1 MPTEI
6 RFRIIYLQRKQ
17 IYYSS
22 ITVFMSWLAAGSAL
36 AQQSTAAPA
45 TPPPA
50 NSQTSPAPA
59 VSTVTVVAPTPGY
72 KSTIDGRSYSIT
84 NDVQKS
90 FGTLAGVLA
99 HIPSI
104 QVDPEGN
111 ISLRGDPNVT
121 ILVDGKPSPLF
132 SGPGGAQAL
141 QSMSADQFDRVEV
154 MTNPSASQTAE
165 GSGGII
171 NLISKPKPKGQTA
184 PTASG
189 TIKAN
194 GGTGGRYDL
203 GATGAYSAQRFSLTG
218 GGDYSQSGFN
228 RSVETR
234 YQLPDPTT
242 GALVAA
248 DGVQLQPTHLDT
260 LTLYGSA
267 GYDIDPRDHLDVGLN
282 LLSLRY
288 VQTQDDSY
296 QSSAL
301 SGPLALAY
309 DSPGVFD
316 GHLTEVDESLGLT
329 HTFPDSGHSLS
340 FKLSVS
346 QASLTN
352 ENVATYNYQTPVQPS
367 LYQSQILTAAYP
379 SLDLKIDYKTSLPN
393 KAKLTFGYEGKV
405 DWQSEENE
413 GVAGATAALAVTDS
427 AFAQS
432 FTFDQQ
438 VQAIYATYEQ
448 TFGKL
453 TVQPGL
459 RLENT
464 TLQTD
469 LVSSNQKGG
478 QAYFE
483 AYPSLHL
490 NYDLDD
496 ASQFHAS
503 YGRRVHRPDE
513 LQLDPFRTESS
524 ETLYTAGNPDLRPS
538 FTQTYELGY
547 EFHKKT
553 TDLQANLF
561 YRDKSDV
568 LTTVTQD
575 IGGDVLLQT
584 SENIGHAHDEGL
596 EFVAN
601 HDLTKTLSLNASTDL
616 MRSDVNASN
625 LGILTTRSAFI
636 ASGKATL
643 NWQVTKRDYVQL
655 SGQETGEQL
664 TAQGYTGGVLLS
676 DLGWRHRFDG
686 GLSAVLTAQDPFG
699 LTRRTIVVDT
709 PTLIDVQER
718 KFRDTA
724 VFLGLTY
731 ALGGTS
737 KHAADNFDFG
747 AKAPGDR

>member
-1 MPTEI
+1 MLNLI
-6 RFRIIYLQRKQ
+6 RVKIERLLCTKY
-17 IYYSS
+17 YYSGIAVVIS
-22 ITVFMSWLAAGSAL
+22 GLAANSAS
-36 AQQSTAAPA
+36 AQQSAPASA
-45 TPPPA
+45 TPPPSNSPTA
-50 NSQTSPAPA
+50 PSQT
-59 VSTVTVVAPTPGY
+59 VQTVTVIAPTPGY

-84 NDVQKS
+84 SDLQKS
-90 FGTLAGVLA
+90 FGTLAGVLS

-154 MTNPSASQTAE
+154 MTNPSAGQTAE

-171 NLISKPKPKGQTA
+171 NLISKPKPKGKTA
-184 PTASG
+184 PSATG
-189 TIKAN
+189 TIKADV
-194 GGTGGRYDL
+194 GTGGRYDL
-203 GATGAYSAQRFSLTG
+203 GASGAYSAQGASLSG
-218 GGDYSQSGFN
+218 GADYSQSGFN
-228 RSVETR
+228 RSIETR

-242 GALVAA
+242 GALVPA
-248 DGVQLQPTHLDT
+248 DGVQLQGVRENT

-282 LLSLRY
+282 LLTLRY
-288 VQTQDDSY
+288 VQSQNDSY

-309 DSPGVFD
+309 DGPGLFD
-316 GHLTEVDESLGLT
+316 GHLTELDESLGLT
-329 HTFPDSGHSLS
+329 HAFAESGHSLS

-352 ENVATYNYQTPVQPS
+352 ENVATYNYQTPVQPG

-379 SLDLKIDYKTSLPN
+379 NLDLKIDYKTPLPN
-393 KAKLTFGYEGKV
+393 TAKLTLGYEGKL
-405 DWQSEENE
+405 DWQSEENA
-413 GVAGATAALAVTDS
+413 GVAGVSPTLAVNDS
-427 AFAQS
+427 SFAQS

-438 VQAIYATYEQ
+438 VQAVYATYEQ

-459 RLENT
+459 RLEST

-469 LVSSNQKGG
+469 LVSSNQKGS

-490 NYDLDD
+490 AYDLDD
-496 ASQFHAS
+496 TSQVHVS
-503 YGRRVHRPDE
+503 YGRRVKRPDE

-575 IGGDVLLQT
+575 IGGEVLLQT
-584 SENIGHAHDEGL
+584 SENIGHAHDAGL
-596 EFVAN
+596 ELVAN
-601 HDLTKTLSLNASTDL
+601 RDITKTISVNASTDL
-616 MRSDVNASN
+616 MRADVNVSN
-625 LGILTTRSAFI
+625 LGILSTRSAFV

-643 NWQVTKRDYVQL
+643 NWQVTKHDYVQL
-655 SGQETGEQL
+655 SGQDTGKQL
-664 TAQGYTGGVLLS
+664 TAQGYTGGAIFA
-676 DLGWRHRFDG
+676 DLGWRHRFDS
-686 GLSAVLTAQDPFG
+686 GLAAVLTAQDPFG
-699 LTRRTIVVDT
+699 LARRTVVVDT

-724 VFLGLTY
+724 VFVGLTY
-731 ALGGTS
+731 AFGGAS
-737 KHAADNFDFG
+737 KRAGNDFDFG

>member
-1 MPTEI
+1 M
-6 RFRIIYLQRKQ
+6 RSKRKKIYC
-17 IYYSS
+17 SS
-22 ITVFMSWLAAGSAL
+22 IAVFTSWLATSAVS
-36 AQQSTAAPA
+36 AQQGAGPPSNPPST
-45 TPPPA
+45 
-50 NSQTSPAPA
+50 NSQTAPNPS

-72 KSTIDGRSYSIT
+72 KSTIDGRSYSLS
-84 NDVQKS
+84 NDLQKS
-90 FGTLAGVLA
+90 FGSLADVLG
-99 HIPSI
+99 HIPSV

-154 MTNPSASQTAE
+154 MTNPSAGQTAE

-171 NLISKPKPKGQTA
+171 NLISKPKPKGKTA

-189 TIKAN
+189 TVKADV
-194 GGTGGRYDL
+194 GTGGRYNL
-203 GATGAYSAQRFSLTG
+203 GASGAYSAQSLSLSG
-218 GGDYSQSGFN
+218 GANYSQSGFN

-234 YQLPDPTT
+234 YQVPDPTT
-242 GALVAA
+242 GALVPA
-248 DGVQLQPTHLDT
+248 DGVQRQNNRLDV

-282 LLSLRY
+282 FLSVR
-288 VQTQDDSY
+288 QPQDQNSTY

-309 DSPGVFD
+309 DAPGVL
-316 GHLTEVDESLGLT
+316 GLHLTEVAESLGLT

-346 QASLTN
+346 QDSLTN

-367 LYQSQILTAAYP
+367 VYQNQVLTAAYP
-379 SLDLKIDYKTSLPN
+379 SLDLKIDYKTLLPN
-393 KAKLTFGYEGKV
+393 KAKLTLGYEGKV
-405 DWQSEENE
+405 DWQSEDNS
-413 GVAGATAALAVTDS
+413 GVAGVSPALAVTDS

-448 TFGKL
+448 AFGKL

-469 LVSSNQKGG
+469 LVSSNQKGS

-496 ASQFHAS
+496 TSQFHAS

-524 ETLYTAGNPDLRPS
+524 ETLYTAGNPGLRPS
-538 FTQTYELGY
+538 FTQSYELGY

-584 SENIGHAHDEGL
+584 SENIGHAHDAGL
-596 EFVAN
+596 ELVAN
-601 HDLTKTLSLNASTDL
+601 HDLTKTLSVNASTDL
-616 MRSDVNASN
+616 MHSDVNASN

-636 ASGKATL
+636 ASWKATL
-643 NWQVTKRDYVQL
+643 NWQVTSHDYVQL
-655 SGQETGEQL
+655 SGQDTGKQL
-664 TAQGYTGGVLLS
+664 TAQGYTGGAIFS
-676 DLGWRHRFDG
+676 DLGWRHRFDS
-686 GLSAVLTAQDPFG
+686 GLAAVLTAQDPFG

-709 PTLIDVQER
+709 PTLIDVQQR

-724 VFLGLTY
+724 AFVGLTY
-731 ALGGTS
+731 AFGGPS
-737 KHAADNFDFG
+737 KHAANNFDFG
-747 AKAPGDR
+747 AKAPGDP

>member
-1 MPTEI
+1 
-6 RFRIIYLQRKQ
+6 
-17 IYYSS
+17 
-22 ITVFMSWLAAGSAL
+22 MSWLAAGSAL
-36 AQQSTAAPA
+36 AQQTPPAPA
-45 TPPPA
+45 TPSPA
-50 NSQTSPAPA
+50 NSQTAPAPA

-84 NDVQKS
+84 NDLQKS
-90 FGTLAGVLA
+90 FGTLAGVLG

-132 SGPGGAQAL
+132 SGPGAAQAL
-141 QSMSADQFDRVEV
+141 QSMPADQFDRVEV
-154 MTNPSASQTAE
+154 MTNPSAGQTAE

-189 TIKAN
+189 TIKADV
-194 GGTGGRYDL
+194 GTGGRYDL
-203 GATGAYSAQRFSLTG
+203 GATGAYSAEGFSLTG
-218 GGDYSQSGFN
+218 GGSYSQSGFN

-234 YQLPDPTT
+234 YQVPEPTT
-242 GALVAA
+242 GALVPA
-248 DGVQLQPTHLDT
+248 DGVQLQHNRLDV

-282 LLSLRY
+282 FLTVRNPEG
-288 VQTQDDSY
+288 QTSTY

-301 SGPLALAY
+301 SGPLALDY
-309 DSPGVFD
+309 DAPGVLNL
-316 GHLTEVDESLGLT
+316 HLTEVDGSLGFT

-346 QASLTN
+346 QGSLSE
-352 ENVATYNYQTPVQPS
+352 ENVATYSYQTPVQPS
-367 LYQSQILTAAYP
+367 VYQSQVLTAAYP
-379 SLDLKIDYKTSLPN
+379 SLDLKIDYKSPLPN
-393 KAKLTFGYEGKV
+393 KAKLTLGYEGKV
-405 DWQSEENE
+405 DWQSEDNA
-413 GVAGATAALAVTDS
+413 GTAGASSALAVTDS

-448 TFGKL
+448 SFGKL

-459 RLENT
+459 RLETT

-469 LVSSNQKGG
+469 LVSSNQKGS

-496 ASQFHAS
+496 TSQFHAS

-524 ETLYTAGNPDLRPS
+524 ETLYTAGNPNLRPS

-547 EFHKKT
+547 EFHKKS

-575 IGGDVLLQT
+575 IGDDVLLQT
-584 SENIGHAHDEGL
+584 SENIGHAHDAGL
-596 EFVAN
+596 ELVAN

-616 MRSDVNASN
+616 MHSDVNASN
-625 LGILTTRSAFI
+625 LGILTTRSAFV

-643 NWQVTKRDYVQL
+643 NWQVTKHDYVQI
-655 SGQETGEQL
+655 SGQDTGKQL
-664 TAQGYTGGVLLS
+664 TAQGYTGGAIWS
-676 DLGWRHRFDG
+676 DLGWRHKFDS
-686 GLSAVLTAQDPFG
+686 GLAAVLTAQDPFG
-699 LTRRTIVVDT
+699 LARRTIVVDT

-724 VFLGLTY
+724 VLIGLTY
-731 ALGGTS
+731 AFGGAS
-737 KHAADNFDFG
+737 KHAANNFDFG
-747 AKAPGDR
+747 AKAPGDQ

>member
-1 MPTEI
+1 
-6 RFRIIYLQRKQ
+6 L
-17 IYYSS
+17 
-22 ITVFMSWLAAGSAL
+22 
-36 AQQSTAAPA
+36 
-45 TPPPA
+45 
-50 NSQTSPAPA
+50 
-59 VSTVTVVAPTPGY
+59 
-72 KSTIDGRSYSIT
+72 
-84 NDVQKS
+84 QKS
-90 FGTLAGVLA
+90 FGTLAGVLS

-111 ISLRGDPNVT
+111 ISLRGDSNVT

-141 QSMSADQFDRVEV
+141 QSMSPDQFDRVEV
-154 MTNPSASQTAE
+154 MTNPSAGQTAE

-184 PTASG
+184 PTTSG
-189 TIKAN
+189 TIKADV
-194 GGTGGRYDL
+194 GTGGRYTL
-203 GATGAYSAQRFSLTG
+203 GANGAYSAQGLSLSG
-218 GGDYSQSGFN
+218 GANYSQSVFN
-228 RSVETR
+228 RSIETR
-234 YQLPDPTT
+234 YQIPDPTT
-242 GALVAA
+242 DSLVPA
-248 DGVQLQPTHLDT
+248 DGVQLQGVREST

-282 LLSLRY
+282 LFTLRY
-288 VQTQDDSY
+288 VQNQNDSY

-301 SGPLALAY
+301 SGPLALSY
-309 DSPGVFD
+309 ESPGFFD
-316 GHLTEVDESLGLT
+316 GHLTSVSESLGLT
-329 HTFPDSGHSLS
+329 HSFPDSGHSLS

-346 QASLTN
+346 QGSLTN
-352 ENVATYNYQTPVQPS
+352 ENVATYNYQTPVQAG
-367 LYQSQILTAAYP
+367 LYQSQVLAATFP
-379 SLDLKIDYKTSLPN
+379 DLDLKIDYKTPLPN
-393 KAKLTFGYEGKV
+393 KAKLGLGYEGKF
-405 DWQSEENE
+405 DWQSEENA
-413 GVAGATAALAVTDS
+413 GVAGVSPGLAVTDS

-459 RLENT
+459 RLETT

-496 ASQFHAS
+496 TSQFHAS
-503 YGRRVHRPDE
+503 YGRRVKRPDE

-524 ETLYTAGNPDLRPS
+524 ETLYTAGNPNLRPS

-547 EFHKKT
+547 EFHKKS

-568 LTTVTQD
+568 LSTTTQD

-584 SENIGHAHDEGL
+584 TENIGHAHDAGV

-601 HDLTKTLSLNASTDL
+601 HALTKTLSLNASTDL

-625 LGILTTRSAFI
+625 LGLLTTRSAFI

-643 NWQVTKRDYVQL
+643 NWQVTSRDYVQL
-655 SGQETGEQL
+655 SGQDTGKQL
-664 TAQGYTGGVLLS
+664 TAQGYTGGAIFS

-686 GLSAVLTAQDPFG
+686 GLAAVLTAQDPFG
-699 LTRRTIVVDT
+699 LARRTIVVDT

-718 KFRDTA
+718 KFRDTS
-724 VFLGLTY
+724 VSVGLTY
-731 ALGGTS
+731 AFGGAS
-737 KHAADNFDFG
+737 KHAANNFDFG
-747 AKAPGDR
+747 AKAPGDQ